1 MMKLKTML
9 QHLLRSP
16 REFPVEAILGLVFF
30 GIAAWHTTF
39 MQYDESTGQRMG
51 NSTPSILLLFV
62 PLLVLTFYLHKVN
75 RWAYV
80 ASGFLFL
87 PLMAVNLW
95 PFLQTYGFYF
105 TYVLAAILLVI
116 GTRRM
121 DNRTFGEHALH
132 VATQLFFGFLI
143 SGALTVAAVAIA
155 GSVDYIFNLHYERI
169 YEYIWQFIWLAIAP
183 QVCCSLIAHGE
194 DEEHEPAKVLQ
205 LMLNFILSP
214 AVIIYTVILYLYFI
228 KITLEWDLPKGGVAW
243 MVMAFITVAL
253 VGCLAQHVLSRRY
266 YDWFYRRFT
275 WIAIPPLIMF
285 WVGSLYRIRLYGFT
299 ESRFYLTVAGVL
311 MTLFVLMLL
320 WRRTNR
326 FQLMTLIF
334 GAAVVLF
341 TYIPG
346 ISAHDIGLKCQQA
359 RLKQLITQLNLA
371 DPKTGKLHKKIA
383 TEGIVTDSLLCMQ
396 YREACNVIRYVN
408 NGMGDDK
415 FVQQY
420 GEWDM
425 SEYDFNFQR
434 WVVDDSESD
443 LYWMKQPVDL
453 GDYRIM
459 GPADDYTS
467 SMENGRFVVRNQLN
481 EIVMSDPINER
492 VKNDP
497 QWKEHL
503 EQVMVCRNDS
513 LLIVLSNIWVEKDSV
528 ERFEYNNIIYKKAPR
543 R

>member
-62 PLLVLTFYLHKVN
+62 PLLVLTFYLHKVK

-228 KITLEWDLPKGGVAW
+228 KITLEWDISEPVPDNGR
-243 MVMAFITVAL
+243 
-253 VGCLAQHVLSRRY
+253 S
-266 YDWFYRRFT
+266 
-275 WIAIPPLIMF
+275 
-285 WVGSLYRIRLYGFT
+285 
-299 ESRFYLTVAGVL
+299 VAG
-311 MTLFVLMLL
+311 
-320 WRRTNR
+320 
-326 FQLMTLIF
+326 
-334 GAAVVLF
+334 
-341 TYIPG
+341 
-346 ISAHDIGLKCQQA
+346 
-359 RLKQLITQLNLA
+359 
-371 DPKTGKLHKKIA
+371 
-383 TEGIVTDSLLCMQ
+383 
-396 YREACNVIRYVN
+396 
-408 NGMGDDK
+408 
-415 FVQQY
+415 
-420 GEWDM
+420 
-425 SEYDFNFQR
+425 
-434 WVVDDSESD
+434 
-443 LYWMKQPVDL
+443 
-453 GDYRIM
+453 
-459 GPADDYTS
+459 
-467 SMENGRFVVRNQLN
+467 
-481 EIVMSDPINER
+481 
-492 VKNDP
+492 
-497 QWKEHL
+497 
-503 EQVMVCRNDS
+503 
-513 LLIVLSNIWVEKDSV
+513 
-528 ERFEYNNIIYKKAPR
+528 
-543 R
+543 